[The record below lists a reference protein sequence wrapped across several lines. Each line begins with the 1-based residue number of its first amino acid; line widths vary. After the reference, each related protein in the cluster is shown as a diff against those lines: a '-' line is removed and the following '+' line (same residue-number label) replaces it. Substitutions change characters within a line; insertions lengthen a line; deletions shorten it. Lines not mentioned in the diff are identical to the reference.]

1 MDTPDHAEIAET
13 SRGEI
18 LSDRVLISVD
28 ELATILDISPRTVWR
43 LLSAGK
49 LVQPL
54 RIGGAVRW
62 RYREIID
69 WIDAGCPIPQ

>member
-1 MDTPDHAEIAET
+1 MATTHSDDMPEHSRAENVRE
-13 SRGEI
+13 RM
-18 LSDRVLISVD
+18 LISVN

-49 LVQPL
+49 LVRPL

-69 WIDAGCPIPQ
+69 WIDAGCPTPQ